1 MKNIY
6 DLIERAHLDRND
18 LLPNDR
24 YLIGG
29 SFTPDEWIRATG
41 IFLKGIG
48 KHHAVPGNVVG
59 VMWGIRNTWFEHG
72 SITHKQR
79 LFLVNNI
86 IDYWD
91 QIDLATRTQ
100 VVP

>member
-6 DLIERAHLDRND
+6 DLIEQAHLDRD
-18 LLPNDR
+18 QLLPTDR

-29 SFTPDEWIRATG
+29 SFAPEEWICAAG
-41 IFLKGIG
+41 IFLTGIG
-48 KHHAVPGNVVG
+48 RTHSVPGRVVG
-59 VMWGIRNTWFEHG
+59 IMWGIRNTWREQG
-72 SITHKQR
+72 TITHKQR